1 MIQPKPAKNNCL
13 KPSSSS
19 LNLPKTIVMPPLPL
33 EIWKLIFS
41 YMDFTLLQKI
51 ATLVCYEWLYI
62 IRNDRFLSGH
72 LLVSKKGLNVPDI
85 NLVLQNFGIN
95 YLILIQCE
103 NIAKRHF
110 TQSFPTFSARRKIIR
125 SFVCPVFIV
134 VQIVVPSTIS
144 APKSFCVFVSA

>member
-1 MIQPKPAKNNCL
+1 MIQPKPAKNNCF

-19 LNLPKTIVMPPLPL
+19 LNLSTTIVMPPLPL

-85 NLVLQNFGIN
+85 NLVLQNWPALKAQFINQTVRPLSGFLNHCNGAEGIHNFGG
-95 YLILIQCE
+95 
-103 NIAKRHF
+103 F
-110 TQSFPTFSARRKIIR
+110 
-125 SFVCPVFIV
+125 
-134 VQIVVPSTIS
+134 
-144 APKSFCVFVSA
+144 

>member
-1 MIQPKPAKNNCL
+1 MHFLIIPTGLISRNIISDINKIIPVYIALIQTKPAKNNCL

-19 LNLPKTIVMPPLPL
+19 LNLPPLPL

-85 NLVLQNFGIN
+85 NLVLKNWPALKVQ
-95 YLILIQCE
+95 YIL
-103 NIAKRHF
+103 
-110 TQSFPTFSARRKIIR
+110 
-125 SFVCPVFIV
+125 V
-134 VQIVVPSTIS
+134 
-144 APKSFCVFVSA
+144 

>member
-1 MIQPKPAKNNCL
+1 MHFLIIPTGLISGNTISEINKIIPVYIALIQPKPAKNNCL

-19 LNLPKTIVMPPLPL
+19 LNLSTTIVMPPLPL

-85 NLVLQNFGIN
+85 NLVLQNWPALKAQYIN
-95 YLILIQCE
+95 
-103 NIAKRHF
+103 
-110 TQSFPTFSARRKIIR
+110 
-125 SFVCPVFIV
+125 
-134 VQIVVPSTIS
+134 
-144 APKSFCVFVSA
+144 

>member
-1 MIQPKPAKNNCL
+1 MIPAILRILWVDFMHFLIIPTGLISRNIISDINKIIPVYIALIQTKPAKNNCL

-19 LNLPKTIVMPPLPL
+19 LNLPPLPL

-85 NLVLQNFGIN
+85 NLVLKNWPALKVQ
-95 YLILIQCE
+95 YILVWPQWW
-103 NIAKRHF
+103 
-110 TQSFPTFSARRKIIR
+110 SFAD
-125 SFVCPVFIV
+125 
-134 VQIVVPSTIS
+134 
-144 APKSFCVFVSA
+144 VS